1 MLYQDNR
8 YEIRAD
14 INPYH
19 KNYESMLFRCR
30 RFSATFKRNI
40 LGYRSHTAGC
50 RHNKTCEQA
59 QKETPSKR
67 MVFLFGMTRAEA
79 RTGHERSE
87 KNVPVARFG
96 ARVRVAALSAASE
109 PRRRL
114 GCAALVVSSDW
125 PSHLCPPVRTHPKN
139 RLAFP
144 AAGSA
149 SAVFPLRQPSGG
161 HIRGRQT
168 GRCLESGLLH
178 LPQTEPPRKRWFFDF
193 VTRRPAY
200 PAAAP
205 LPVRRIAWPAPA
217 GWRCWGLPRRSP
229 IC

>member
-1 MLYQDNR
+1 
-8 YEIRAD
+8 
-14 INPYH
+14 
-19 KNYESMLFRCR
+19 
-30 RFSATFKRNI
+30 
-40 LGYRSHTAGC
+40 
-50 RHNKTCEQA
+50 
-59 QKETPSKR
+59 

-114 GCAALVVSSDW
+114 GCAAHVVSSDW
-125 PSHLCPPVRTHPKN
+125 PSHLCLPVRTHPKN

-149 SAVFPLRQPSGG
+149 SAVFALVVSANARPHSGG
-161 HIRGRQT
+161 HWDTSLKPLRFIRHRRRFGDFPVAHNKPEVIPKGMT
-168 GRCLESGLLH
+168 SGNFLI
-178 LPQTEPPRKRWFFDF
+178 P
-193 VTRRPAY
+193 RRPAY

-205 LPVRRIAWPAPA
+205 PPIRRTAWPAPA

>member
-1 MLYQDNR
+1 
-8 YEIRAD
+8 
-14 INPYH
+14 
-19 KNYESMLFRCR
+19 
-30 RFSATFKRNI
+30 
-40 LGYRSHTAGC
+40 
-50 RHNKTCEQA
+50 
-59 QKETPSKR
+59 
-67 MVFLFGMTRAEA
+67 MTRAEA

-114 GCAALVVSSDW
+114 GCAAHVVSSDW
-125 PSHLCPPVRTHPKN
+125 PSHLCLPVRTHPKN

-149 SAVFPLRQPSGG
+149 SAFLALVVSANVRPHSGRPLGHFLKTASLFLPLAALQRFLPSSCQPMPVPIRGG
-161 HIRGRQT
+161 HWDT
-168 GRCLESGLLH
+168 SLK
-178 LPQTEPPRKRWFFDF
+178 PPRFICHRRRFGDF
-193 VTRRPAY
+193 PVAHNKPEVIPFGMTSGNFLIPRRPAY

-205 LPVRRIAWPAPA
+205 PPIRRTAWPAPA

>member
-1 MLYQDNR
+1 MCYNQSCVCGR
-8 YEIRAD
+8 SSSGRAR
-14 INPYH
+14 PCQGRGS
-19 KNYESMLFRCR
+19 EFEPR
-30 RFSATFKRNI
+30 RP
-40 LGYRSHTAGC
+40 L
-50 RHNKTCEQA
+50 
-59 QKETPSKR
+59 QKETPSER

-178 LPQTEPPRKRWFFDF
+178 LPQAALRRFPRRPLQKTRPSYGWFFDF

-205 LPVRRIAWPAPA
+205 PPIRRTAWPAPA